1 MKHFTLLLALFLAFP
16 FFAQNNVGSGN
27 CLDFAANINNANHV
41 NMGALSWLNTNDFTI
56 ECWMK
61 VNSVFDD
68 ESFFSN
74 KNWANGNNTGFV
86 FDVQD
91 NGNNMKF
98 NFKDPTH
105 PRKDL
110 TVAVNVLNRDW
121 FHFAG
126 TYKRGGFFVVYI
138 NGVAKDSL
146 NVSSITGSFASQYTY
161 KLGQD
166 GTGNYTYNGG
176 NPRYNGKI
184 DEFRIWSNVR
194 TPQQIRDNMCHSLT
208 GSEPSL
214 YAYYNCNEAPNANLN
229 DLTANN
235 NDGIWVN
242 SVNANYTLS
251 GAPIGAS
258 SVNKY
263 GASLTADSLQIATA
277 AGTFKIKDFNAI
289 TGIHLYTVGS
299 TPTLSNGLNN
309 LPGNT
314 TYFGVYVC
322 DTNNSVTYTS
332 KYDYT
337 GFAAATNDEN
347 NLILFNRVKND
358 VQPWANCMAVQNAA
372 LNQMMKINV
381 KTRREYLLG
390 TTTGLTCQSTD
401 SIYLVSATP
410 TSANIAWQS
419 AGNHWNVLW
428 GVQGFNLNSGTA
440 INNTTTNPYNFT
452 NLASGVTYEMYVQ
465 DTCQGTGAG
474 IWMGPFSFSGE
485 VCMNPSQL
493 NAINLTGSAATLTW
507 TNNTPSASTFD
518 IEWGLPGFTQGTGIP
533 VNGVNLPYTLNGLG
547 ANTSYAYYVRTVCG
561 QNNTSGWAGPFVFT
575 TTNNAGIS
583 TETIGFKVYPNPFKQ
598 SFTLQY
604 PEGRT
609 FDCSLK
615 NVLGQEVPF
624 AVKNNGVGVS
634 TIEVLSECTGMY
646 ILEILTEGGKVVT
659 RMTKD

>member
-1 MKHFTLLLALFLAFP
+1 MRILTAVFICFLWFSTH
-16 FFAQNNVGSGN
+16 AQNYVGSGN

-86 FDVQD
+86 FDVQN
-91 NGNNMKF
+91 NGDNMKF
-98 NFKDPTH
+98 NFKDPTN

-166 GTGNYTYNGG
+166 GTGNYTYNGS

-194 TPQQIRDNMCHSLT
+194 TRQQIRDNMCHSLT

-263 GASLTADSLQIATA
+263 GASLTTDSLQIATA
-277 AGTFKIKDFNAI
+277 AGTFKTKDFNGI
-289 TGIHLYTVGS
+289 TGVHVYTVGS
-299 TPTLSNGLNN
+299 APTLSNGLNN

-337 GFAAATNDEN
+337 GFVAATNDEN
-347 NLILFNRVKND
+347 NLILFNRTKND
-358 VQPWANCMAVQNAA
+358 VQPWANCLAIQNATT
-372 LNQMMKINV
+372 NQMMKMNV
-381 KTRREYLLG
+381 STRREYILG
-390 TTTGLTCQSTD
+390 TTTGLNCQSTD
-401 SIYLVSATP
+401 SIYLVGATP
-410 TSANIAWQS
+410 TSANIGWQS
-419 AGNHWNVLW
+419 AGNHWNILW
-428 GVQGFNLNSGTA
+428 GLQGFNLNSGTA

-474 IWMGPFSFSGE
+474 IWMGPFTFSGE

-493 NAINLTGSAATLTW
+493 NAINITGSGATLTW
-507 TNNTPSASTFD
+507 TNNTPSASSFD

-533 VNGVNLPYTLNGLG
+533 VNGVGLPYTLNGLG
-547 ANTSYAYYVRTVCG
+547 LNTSYAYYVRTVCG
-561 QNNTSGWAGPFVFT
+561 QNNTSGWAGPFTFT
-575 TTNNAGIS
+575 TLNNAGIS
-583 TETIGFKVYPNPFKQ
+583 IESMGFKAYPNPFSQ
-598 SFTLQY
+598 SFNLQF
-604 PEGRT
+604 PLGKS
-609 FDCSLK
+609 FDFQLK
-615 NVLGQEVPF
+615 NVLGQAVPF
-624 AVKNNGVGVS
+624 VLTNQADGQYTLEVS
-634 TIEVLSECTGMY
+634 GKSEGMY
-646 ILEILTEGGKVVT
+646 LLEITTEGQKMVT
-659 RMTKD
+659 RLMKQ